1 MLRAICR
8 VFLAAAFIVAVA
20 GCAEDEIKTST
31 QTETQT
37 ESAPQDV
44 SPGEMIVN

>member
-20 GCAEDEIKTST
+20 GCAEDEVKTSS
-31 QTETQT
+31 QT
-37 ESAPQDV
+37 ESQTESELQDV